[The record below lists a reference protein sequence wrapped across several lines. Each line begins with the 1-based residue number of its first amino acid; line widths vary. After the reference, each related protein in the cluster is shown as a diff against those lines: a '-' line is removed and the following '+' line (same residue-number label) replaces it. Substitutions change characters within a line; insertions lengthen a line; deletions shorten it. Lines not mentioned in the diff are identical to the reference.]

1 MISTMGTD
9 GSHTVETEILLPSAG
24 TAGED
29 GAPLGPRTASLIRG
43 GPHASDVYLQIM
55 RRGI

>member
-1 MISTMGTD
+1 MGTD